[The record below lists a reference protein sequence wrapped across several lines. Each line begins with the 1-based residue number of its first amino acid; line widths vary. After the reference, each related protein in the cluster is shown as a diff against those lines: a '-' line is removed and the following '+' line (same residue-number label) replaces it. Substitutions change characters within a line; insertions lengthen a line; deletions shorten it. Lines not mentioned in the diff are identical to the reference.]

1 MVLEG
6 GSMFV
11 AKVVYLTV
19 VDLPEEFDNLSSTV
33 YHDDSDGAYYEVE
46 LDENREAVFSL
57 FTMGIL
63 DEEEANEL
71 INDGV
76 EYAMI
81 WVPA

>member
-1 MVLEG
+1 
-6 GSMFV
+6 MFV

-76 EYAMI
+76 TYAMI

>member
-1 MVLEG
+1 
-6 GSMFV
+6 MFV

-19 VDLPEEFDNLSSTV
+19 VGLPEEFDNLSSTV
-33 YHDDSDGAYYEVE
+33 YAGNDGAYYEVE

-76 EYAMI
+76 TYAMI

>member
-6 GSMFV
+6 GIMFV

-19 VDLPEEFDNLSSTV
+19 VGLPEEFDNLSSTV
-33 YHDDSDGAYYEVE
+33 YAGNDGAYYEVE

-76 EYAMI
+76 KYAMI

>member
-33 YHDDSDGAYYEVE
+33 YEGNDGAYYEVE

-71 INDGV
+71 INEGV